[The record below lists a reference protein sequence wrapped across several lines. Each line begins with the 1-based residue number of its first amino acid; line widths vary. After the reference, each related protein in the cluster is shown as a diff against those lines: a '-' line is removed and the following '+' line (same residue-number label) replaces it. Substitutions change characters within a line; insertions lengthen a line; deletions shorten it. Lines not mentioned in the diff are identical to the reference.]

1 VFKFITHRSFW
12 LNLIVIILLGI
23 GLIFGVLKMLG
34 VITKH
39 GDYLKVPN
47 VVHANTAASIKSLED
62 KGFTVV
68 IQDSVYTDTLK
79 MGTVIKQFPEGNS
92 LVKVNRVVMLTVNRV
107 TLPLIEV
114 PTFTSKSK
122 EYALEILERSH
133 FVLGDTIFKPSYMLG
148 AVIEQ
153 HYNGVEVAP
162 GTKIPWGSKIDLV
175 IASGLSDN
183 LFPVPDFVGMT
194 HAQAKAEIEAK
205 GLLLASTI
213 GGDGESIKDTAN
225 SFVIKQIPPRINED
239 QSPNYIRAGQIVDLW
254 VSTTRRVVIDTTI
267 GVSEEV
273 ANKAVA
279 EKEENDKKREEAK
292 EARRKARESEKDNEN
307 DKPKPKP
314 KPRPK
319 PSPKPTVKPAA

>member
-12 LNLIVIILLGI
+12 LNLFVIILLGV
-23 GLIFGVLKMLG
+23 GLIFGLLKMLG

-39 GDYLKVPN
+39 GDYLNVPN

-107 TLPLIEV
+107 TLPLIDV

-175 IASGLSDN
+175 IGEGLSDKE
-183 LFPVPDFVGMT
+183 FYVPDFVGMT
-194 HAQAKAEIEAK
+194 LAQAKTELLAK
-205 GLLLASTI
+205 GLLLASVI
-213 GGDGESIKDTAN
+213 PGDAGAIKDTAN
-225 SFVIKQIPPRINED
+225 AFIIKQSPPKINED
-239 QSPNYIRAGQIVDLW
+239 QSPNFIRAGQIVDLW
-254 VSTTRRVVIDTTI
+254 ISTTRRVEIDTTV
-267 GVSEEV
+267 GVTEEV
-273 ANKAVA
+273 ANKAVQ
-279 EKEENDKKREEAK
+279 EKEDNEKKRQEAK
-292 EARRKARESEKDNEN
+292 EAKRKARESEKDNE
-307 DKPKPKP
+307 DEKPKKKPKPKP
-314 KPRPK
+314 KPAVALTPK
-319 PSPKPTVKPAA
+319 TP